1 MIARDQGPKKKN
13 PVDMRN
19 KFLSCTKKEKQ
30 LIKKLQYF
38 SKNQQSYREIILTLK
53 ALAFSIAKYL
63 MTAISISNNPSSQI
77 MRQIKKYNVNS
88 MEFPK
93 SQTNLGE
100 EKAEPVLF
108 SLYNHIQVTY
118 SYILA
123 PIQ

>member
-88 MEFPK
+88 M
-93 SQTNLGE
+93 
-100 EKAEPVLF
+100 
-108 SLYNHIQVTY
+108 
-118 SYILA
+118 
-123 PIQ
+123 